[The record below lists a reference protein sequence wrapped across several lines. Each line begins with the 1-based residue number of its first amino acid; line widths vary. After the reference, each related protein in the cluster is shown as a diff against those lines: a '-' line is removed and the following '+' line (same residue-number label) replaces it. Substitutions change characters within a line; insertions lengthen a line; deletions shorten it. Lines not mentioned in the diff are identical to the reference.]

1 MKKVSVITRAAIV
14 TGLLA
19 VVAVPAANAMSD
31 NEPNLGNSTE
41 QANDNA
47 NANSSRND
55 YWGGCNGVHGVDNPG
70 DGLAGGLAGNSG
82 DEANGNTKDWK
93 QCSVSEV
100 AGTTVDADLPETR

>member
-19 VVAVPAANAMSD
+19 AIALPANAIPD
-31 NEPNLGNSTE
+31 NSPNLGNSVE
-41 QANDNA
+41 NANA

-70 DGLAGGLAGNSG
+70 DGLSSGLAGNSG
-82 DEANGNTKDWK
+82 ASANGNTKDWK
-93 QCSVSEV
+93 QCSASGT
-100 AGTTVDADLPETR
+100 AGASADIPQTR